1 MGQEP
6 KVEIPSED
14 LPRTELEPAPARR
27 WKATRPGDL
36 HRPEDV
42 PWGGAFGT
50 PGPDT
55 GYALKLTSGAEFE
68 LGEGESR
75 SNVEHLLL
83 LIMGARASLFGKA
96 PSADDLSF
104 ALLLLG
110 LDHRVEVPDA
120 ARTRLAESRRHWAL
134 RVPHSK
140 AADAAFGSMLTP
152 ALLSQSSADLRH
164 RLSLGEMP
172 LAAPA

>member
-6 KVEIPSED
+6 KIEIPPED
-14 LPRTELEPAPARR
+14 LPRAVPEPAPARR
-27 WKATRPGDL
+27 WKPTRPGDL

-55 GYALKLTSGAEFE
+55 GYALKLTSGAAFE
-68 LGEGESR
+68 LGDSESR
-75 SNVEHLLL
+75 ENVERLLL
-83 LIMGARASLFGKA
+83 GIMGARASLFGKA

-110 LDHRVEVPDA
+110 LDDREEVPDS
-120 ARTRLAESRRHWAL
+120 ARSRLAASRRYWAP
-134 RVPHSK
+134 RVPHSQ
-140 AADAAFGSMLTP
+140 AADAEFGSMLTP
-152 ALLSQSSADLRH
+152 ALLSQSTADLRH
-164 RLSLGEMP
+164 RLSLGEVP
-172 LAAPA
+172 LAVPA

>member
-6 KVEIPSED
+6 KIEIPPED
-14 LPRTELEPAPARR
+14 LPRAVPEPAPARR

-75 SNVEHLLL
+75 SNVEQILLV
-83 LIMGARASLFGKA
+83 IMGARASLFGKA

-104 ALLLLG
+104 PLLLLG
-110 LDHRVEVPDA
+110 LDDREEVPVS
-120 ARTRLAESRRHWAL
+120 ARSRRAESRRYWAR
-134 RVPHSK
+134 RVPHSN

-152 ALLSQSSADLRH
+152 TLLSQSTADLRH